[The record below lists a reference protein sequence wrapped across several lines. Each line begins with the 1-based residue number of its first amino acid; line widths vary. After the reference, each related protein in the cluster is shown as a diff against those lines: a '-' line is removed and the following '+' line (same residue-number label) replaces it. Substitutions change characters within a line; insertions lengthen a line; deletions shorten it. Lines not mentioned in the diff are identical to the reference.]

1 MSVKIWKV
9 IFKRGGVP
17 PKPKISEEK
26 VRRHLDSN
34 PGFSRQKFHL
44 PGFLSS
50 TLTRLKKEAQPLGF
64 ELGPLASDVFN
75 LTKKPFV
82 AFKGEEKRKN
92 RQNRALQHM
101 PPSVLV
107 KIINDDD
114 PVLKAP
120 GGVRPRPHRPPL
132 KGNARTIMATS
143 AAEFWN
149 EISTSGFSSRQLFP
163 PPEDSSS
170 ARQMETSQ
178 RLLDNSKLKSVS
190 D

>member
-17 PKPKISEEK
+17 PKTKISEEK

-82 AFKGEEKRKN
+82 AFKGEEKGKTDKTEHCSTCR
-92 RQNRALQHM
+92 RAY
-101 PPSVLV
+101 
-107 KIINDDD
+107 
-114 PVLKAP
+114 
-120 GGVRPRPHRPPL
+120 
-132 KGNARTIMATS
+132 
-143 AAEFWN
+143 
-149 EISTSGFSSRQLFP
+149 SSR
-163 PPEDSSS
+163 SSTMTT
-170 ARQMETSQ
+170 QC
-178 RLLDNSKLKSVS
+178 LKHRAGF
-190 D
+190 DPGRIGHL